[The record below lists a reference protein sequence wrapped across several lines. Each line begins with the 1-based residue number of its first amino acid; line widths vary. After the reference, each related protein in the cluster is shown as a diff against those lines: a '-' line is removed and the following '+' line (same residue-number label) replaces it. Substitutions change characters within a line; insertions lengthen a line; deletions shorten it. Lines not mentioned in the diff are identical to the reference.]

1 MGGCCRA
8 LSLAQEPALELG
20 RRGRFEAHRAA
31 TSRMPERHRSCVKQ
45 LSVRS
50 PRRRIEDAL
59 AGLHAGDEL
68 EVLVIW
74 SSIELVAD
82 DRVPEVL
89 EVNPQLMGPP
99 GVRPAAHERTRR
111 SVAQRGQGRLRC
123 LWLDSVPPRAST

>member
-89 EVNPQLMGPP
+89 EVPVPEVLKVPEVPEVPIGARGAGGARGS
-99 GVRPAAHERTRR
+99 GVP
-111 SVAQRGQGRLRC
+111 
-123 LWLDSVPPRAST
+123 